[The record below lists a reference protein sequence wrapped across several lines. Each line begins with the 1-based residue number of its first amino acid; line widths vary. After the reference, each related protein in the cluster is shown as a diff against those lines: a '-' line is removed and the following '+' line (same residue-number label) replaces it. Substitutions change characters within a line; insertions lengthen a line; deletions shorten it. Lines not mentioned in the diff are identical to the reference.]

1 MAEKKEELKTESL
14 EEEVEELRR
23 SVLCIFESLLPPK
36 EVREEVVRNI
46 YNIELSVLKIFKAIL
61 DYQVESLQRR
71 MEERPKKR
79 KSQRIEVEG

>member
-1 MAEKKEELKTESL
+1 MAEKKEELRTESF

-23 SVLCIFESLLPPK
+23 SVLRIFESLLPPK

-46 YNIELSVLKIFKAIL
+46 YNIELSVLKIFKTIL